1 MEIIFLKNQIKNLNI
16 KLKNSNKNF
25 DAHKQKVYVKLKLKS
40 PIFQILGEYVVDK
53 ICPPFIFYK
62 FNSCFILF

>member
-1 MEIIFLKNQIKNLNI
+1 MFKFIKIIKKKKPNKKLKYKIKKTQIKI
-16 KLKNSNKNF
+16 F

-53 ICPPFIFYK
+53 ICP
-62 FNSCFILF
+62 LFF